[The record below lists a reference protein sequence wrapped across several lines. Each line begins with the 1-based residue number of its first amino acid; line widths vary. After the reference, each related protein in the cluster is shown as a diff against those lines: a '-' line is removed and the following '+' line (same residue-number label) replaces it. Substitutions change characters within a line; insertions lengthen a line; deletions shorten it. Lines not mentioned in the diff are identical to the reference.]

1 MALVYALTGS
11 IGMGKSAVA
20 DMIRKLGVPL
30 FDADAEVH
38 RLQAPG
44 GKALAQI
51 EARFP
56 GTTGPKGLDRAK
68 LAAIILAHP
77 HERKALEAIMHPLVF
92 AGRQEFLRRHISKPL
107 VILDI
112 PLLFETH
119 GQKRVDGVIVVTAP
133 AWKQRKRVLARP
145 APSCISRCPT
155 LLNGPKRT
163 ILSTPEPLF
172 IGRAAKFVR
181 SSLAFCTKQA
191 DSRSEVES
199 QSRCAKSY
207 STRKRPGS
215 IP

>member
-44 GKALAQI
+44 GKALEHI

-68 LAAIILAHP
+68 LAGIILAHP

-145 APSCISRCPT
+145 GMTERKFRSILHLQMPDALKRAKADHIIHTGTTFHRTRGQVRALISC
-155 LLNGPKRT
+155 LLHQA
-163 ILSTPEPLF
+163 
-172 IGRAAKFVR
+172 GR
-181 SSLAFCTKQA
+181 
-191 DSRSEVES
+191 
-199 QSRCAKSY
+199 
-207 STRKRPGS
+207 
-215 IP
+215 